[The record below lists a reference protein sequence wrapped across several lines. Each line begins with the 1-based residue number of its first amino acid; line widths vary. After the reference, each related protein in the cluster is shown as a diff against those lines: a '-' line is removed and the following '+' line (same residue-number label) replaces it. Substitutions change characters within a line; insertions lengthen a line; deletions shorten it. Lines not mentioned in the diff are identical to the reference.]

1 MGEWEPKG
9 ILDDEDVRMRLRIMH
24 AVDKSLDQI
33 KVTDLCE
40 KSVYLA
46 KCSIGTSI
54 ASTVCIGGGRCTS
67 TSFT

>member
-33 KVTDLCE
+33 KVTDLCDRYISPNVL
-40 KSVYLA
+40 SVL
-46 KCSIGTSI
+46 
-54 ASTVCIGGGRCTS
+54 R
-67 TSFT
+67 